1 MTESAD
7 GQYSKCVI
15 KSFKHDGSLHR
26 VWLENWQ
33 VPANRLHEGLDPRKA
48 WVLINEHTTVQESNG
63 REWSSRIPAVTY
75 FLPERWYNV
84 VALLEEEG
92 VRYYCNLASPPYR
105 YGDVLTYIDY
115 DLDIVV
121 LPDGTA
127 TELDRDEYDAHK
139 ASYRYGAAV
148 EERIE
153 SELRALRADIGV
165 GAFPFDAAAA
175 RFYYEQWKKQM
186 NAEGGERAT

>member
-7 GQYSKCVI
+7 GRYMRCVI

-33 VPANRLHEGLDPRKA
+33 VPADRLLPGLDSRTV

-63 REWSSRIPAVTY
+63 REWSSRVPAVTY
-75 FLPERWYNV
+75 FFPERWYNV

-115 DLDIVV
+115 DLDVVV
-121 LPDGTA
+121 LADGTA
-127 TELDRDEYDAHK
+127 MELDRDEYDAHK
-139 ASYRYGAAV
+139 ATYRYGEAV
-148 EERIE
+148 EERVE
-153 SELRALRADIGV
+153 AELLALRKDIEAGE
-165 GAFPFDAAAA
+165 FPFDDSTA
-175 RFYYEQWKKQM
+175 RLFYQQWKEQM
-186 NAEGGERAT
+186 KAEGGTQAT